1 MISSTGTLCVLTEKR
16 YILGIPGRMPA
27 LSWRKWRRI
36 MTFVQENNRISEKHG
51 LQISPE
57 SLGSQTFK
65 RDYQIKY
72 AYVAGSMY
80 KGIASKEM
88 VVKMG
93 NAGLIG
99 FLGTG
104 GMRMHEI
111 EDAIKY
117 IQANLGDGQSY
128 GLNLLCNLIQP
139 EIEDRTVDLFF
150 KYAIKNIEAAAY
162 LQITPSL
169 VRLRL
174 KGIHRNGDGQIEV
187 SHRII
192 AKVSRPEVATAFMS
206 PAPERIVNK
215 LVEGGQ
221 LTKEEADCGRE
232 IPMSEDICVEADSGG
247 HTDQG
252 VAYALVPAMME
263 LRDEMMEKYRYP
275 RAIRVG
281 TAGGIGTPQAAA
293 AAFIM
298 GADFILT
305 GSINQCT
312 VEAGTSDVVKEI
324 LQGINIQDTA
334 YAPAGDMFE
343 LGARVQ
349 VVRKG
354 LFFPA
359 RANKLY
365 DLYRYCNSLD
375 DIDEKTIKQI
385 QEKYFRRTF
394 EEVWEE
400 TRAYYLKNNPK
411 DLEKAERNPKSKMA
425 LIFRWYFIHTSRLA
439 LRGSEEQ
446 KVDYQVHCGPA
457 MGAFNQWVKGSDLEP
472 WRNRYVDVIAEHIMN
487 ETAKLLTNRFQ
498 QFSLTTG

>member
-1 MISSTGTLCVLTEKR
+1 
-16 YILGIPGRMPA
+16 
-27 LSWRKWRRI
+27 
-36 MTFVQENNRISEKHG
+36 MTFSKHNDTESDNHE
-51 LQISPE
+51 LQITAE
-57 SLGSQTFK
+57 SIGSEAFRK
-65 RDYQIKY
+65 DYNIKY

-80 KGIASKEM
+80 KGIGSKEL

-93 NAGLIG
+93 EAGLIG

-104 GMRMHEI
+104 GMRQHEI

-117 IQANLGDGQSY
+117 IQTNLSNGQSY
-128 GLNLLCNLIQP
+128 GMNLLCNLIQP
-139 EIEDRTVDLFF
+139 EMEDQAVDLFF
-150 KYAIKNIEAAAY
+150 KYRVKNIEAAAY
-162 LQITPSL
+162 MQVTPSL

-187 SHRII
+187 LHRII
-192 AKVSRPEVATAFMS
+192 AKVSRPEVAAAFMS
-206 PAPERIVNK
+206 PAPERIVSK
-215 LVEGGQ
+215 LVETGK
-221 LTKEEADCGRE
+221 LTEEEADCGRE

-263 LRDEMMEKYRYP
+263 LRDEMMAKYKYP
-275 RAIRVG
+275 QTIRVG

-312 VEAGTSDVVKEI
+312 VEAGTSDAVKEL
-324 LQGINIQDTA
+324 LQGINVQDTA

-375 DIDEKTIKQI
+375 DIDEKTTKQI
-385 QEKYFRRTF
+385 QEKYFKRTF
-394 EEVWEE
+394 AEVWEE
-400 TRAYYLKNNPK
+400 TRAYYLKNKP
-411 DLEKAERNPKSKMA
+411 DEIEKAERNPKHKMA

-439 LRGSEEQ
+439 VHGSDEQ

-457 MGAFNQWVKGSDLEP
+457 LGAFNQWVKGSDLES
-472 WRNRYVDVIAEHIMN
+472 WQNRHVDTIAEQLMN
-487 ETAKLLTNRFQ
+487 ETAKLLVDRFQ
-498 QFSLTTG
+498 QFSSAID

>member
-1 MISSTGTLCVLTEKR
+1 MQITANSIGSG
-16 YILGIPGRMPA
+16 A
-27 LSWRKWRRI
+27 FRK
-36 MTFVQENNRISEKHG
+36 
-51 LQISPE
+51 
-57 SLGSQTFK
+57 
-65 RDYQIKY
+65 DYNIKY
-72 AYVAGSMY
+72 AYVTGSMY
-80 KGIASKEM
+80 KGIASKEL

-93 NAGLIG
+93 KAGLIG

-104 GMRMHEI
+104 GMRMNEI
-111 EDAIKY
+111 ENAIKY
-117 IQANLGDGQSY
+117 IQTNLNNGQSY

-139 EIEDRTVDLFF
+139 EMEDQTVDLFF
-150 KYAIKNIEAAAY
+150 KYGVRNIEAAAY
-162 LQITPSL
+162 MQVTPSL

-174 KGIHRNGDGQIEV
+174 KGVHRKRDGQIEV
-187 SHRII
+187 PHRII
-192 AKVSRPEVATAFMS
+192 AKVSRPEVAAAFMS
-206 PAPERIVNK
+206 PAPERIVRK
-215 LVEGGQ
+215 LVEAGK
-221 LTKEEADCGRE
+221 LTEDEADCGRE
-232 IPMSEDICVEADSGG
+232 IPVSEDICVEADSGG

-252 VAYALVPAMME
+252 VAYALVPALME
-263 LRDEMMEKYRYP
+263 LRDEMMAKFKYSQ
-275 RAIRVG
+275 AIRVG

-312 VEAGTSDVVKEI
+312 VEAGTSDAVKEI
-324 LQGINIQDTA
+324 LQGINVQDTA

-375 DIDEKTIKQI
+375 DIDEKTSKQI
-385 QEKYFRRTF
+385 QEKYFKRTF
-394 EEVWEE
+394 ADIWEE
-400 TRAYYLKNNPK
+400 TRAYYLKNKP
-411 DLEKAERNPKSKMA
+411 DEIDKAERNPKNKMA

-439 LRGSEEQ
+439 LHGSEEQ

-472 WRNRYVDVIAEHIMN
+472 WRNRHVDVIAEQLMN
-487 ETAKLLTNRFQ
+487 QTAKLLADRFQ
-498 QFSLTTG
+498 AFSPTQQP